1 MATQM
6 YQVYKCEVCGNIVV
20 VVHTGAGTLVCCGQP
35 MVLQEERTTDTG
47 QEKHVPVVEKTD
59 TGVRVKVSSVDHP
72 MQENHYIEWIEITD
86 PQTGWCQM
94 ARLQPGQPPV
104 AEFLVPESSRNRMV
118 ARSYCNLHGL
128 WKSQ

>member
-1 MATQM
+1 MATQV

-20 VVHTGAGTLVCCGQP
+20 VLHEGAGTLVCCGKP
-35 MVLQEERTTDTG
+35 MVLLEEKATDTG
-47 QEKHVPVVEKTD
+47 QEKHVPVIEKTD
-59 TGVRVKVSSVDHP
+59 SGVRVKVGSVEHP
-72 MQENHYIEWIEITD
+72 MQADHYIEWIEIMD
-86 PQTGWCQM
+86 PQAGWCQM

-104 AEFLVPESSRNRMV
+104 AEFTVPVDSRDRLT